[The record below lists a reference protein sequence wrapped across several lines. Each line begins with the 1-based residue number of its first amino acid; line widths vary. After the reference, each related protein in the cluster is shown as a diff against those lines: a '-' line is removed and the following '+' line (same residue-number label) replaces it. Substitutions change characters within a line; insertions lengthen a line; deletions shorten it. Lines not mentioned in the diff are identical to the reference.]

1 MNSNEHNRSAS
12 TINFNNAS
20 NFASPLMVLMRNN
33 TTHLLSRHNSNDNN
47 NNNNNTRVGGVNS
60 SSHAMGYA
68 NNSTISN
75 HNNYSYGFYNAGSSY
90 TNNNYYDNTLMGT
103 IASQSF
109 LKLNRHC
116 RPKIVKKNEY
126 VLKSI
131 YP

>member
-1 MNSNEHNRSAS
+1 
-12 TINFNNAS
+12 
-20 NFASPLMVLMRNN
+20 MVLMRNN
-33 TTHLLSRHNSNDNN
+33 TTHLLSQRNSTNNNHNTHNHNIH
-47 NNNNNTRVGGVNS
+47 NNNNNTRVGANNTS
-60 SSHAMGYA
+60 NIMAYA
-68 NNSTISN
+68 NNSRM
-75 HNNYSYGFYNAGSSY
+75 NYYNY
-90 TNNNYYDNTLMGT
+90 NNYYDNTLIGT